1 MTPCHWTSCLL
12 SILLPLPTHK
22 AAHSGCWWQTVCVV
36 VGPPCLCPSV
46 GAYFPGWPWLALDY
60 SRVWPVLTLGPHS
73 AAPGVW
79 PAASAGP
86 RTRVTRGHRRRRP
99 GAQGGRVRGHH
110 QTLASNTISVSSDT
124 EWGPRL
130 TAPGSVYGQGL
141 SPLWHIPPQLPPDS
155 RPASLLT
162 LRSQSQ
168 SSCVPWPEHWL
179 TLTFLI
185 SSCQEDEGV
194 EIGSAKETPVLQ
206 ISKSPYW
213 WCSLVTKLIVTK
225 SCDCGFGKSNG
236 FKLTAFT

>member
-99 GAQGGRVRGHH
+99 GPQGGPGQRSLSDSGLEYHQRVLWHWVRAQTDSTWARLARAGLRSDTFRLCSRL
-110 QTLASNTISVSSDT
+110 TLAPPRSSPSD
-124 EWGPRL
+124 L
-130 TAPGSVYGQGL
+130 SL
-141 SPLWHIPPQLPPDS
+141 SPPVSPDPSTDSHSHSSSHLVKRMKRS
-155 RPASLLT
+155 R
-162 LRSQSQ
+162 
-168 SSCVPWPEHWL
+168 
-179 TLTFLI
+179 
-185 SSCQEDEGV
+185 
-194 EIGSAKETPVLQ
+194 
-206 ISKSPYW
+206 
-213 WCSLVTKLIVTK
+213 
-225 SCDCGFGKSNG
+225 
-236 FKLTAFT
+236 